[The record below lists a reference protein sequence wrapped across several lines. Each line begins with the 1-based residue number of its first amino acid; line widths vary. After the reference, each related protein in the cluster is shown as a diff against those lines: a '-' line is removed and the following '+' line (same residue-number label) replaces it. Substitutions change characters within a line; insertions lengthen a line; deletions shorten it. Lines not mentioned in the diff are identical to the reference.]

1 MMTSILELRGVSHQ
15 YNGRPVLKIPALQ
28 VQAGTIVGLV
38 GPNGSGKSTLLKIL
52 GFVEQCTAGQVLF
65 QGEPAEPFNRRVRSR
80 VSLLTQ
86 EPYLL
91 KRSVF
96 DNVAYGLQ
104 IRRKTTDLRAVVFS
118 ALELVG
124 LPESFANRQWYELS
138 GGEAQRVALAA
149 RLALKPNCLLLDE
162 PTANVDIQSAE
173 KIRQA
178 VLMARREWKTT
189 LIVAS
194 HHHLWLNDICDHL
207 VFLYNGRIFRSGL
220 ENIIF
225 GPWHTMD
232 NEQVGKK
239 LGDGQVIVVT
249 KPINHENSC
258 VIKPELIILSERDAE
273 TGADNALMG
282 TIVSVFKEN
291 HSDTIRAHV
300 TCDGTCFTVDL
311 SKARLPS
318 GKWFPGQRVLIEFD
332 SGDVTWLDS

>member
-1 MMTSILELRGVSHQ
+1 MMTSILELRGVSHR
-15 YNGRPVLKIPALQ
+15 YNGRPVLQIPALQ

-52 GFVEQCTAGQVLF
+52 GFVEKCTAGQVLF

-104 IRRKTTDLRAVVFS
+104 IRRKKTDLRSSVFD

-124 LPESFANRQWYELS
+124 LHESFARRQWYELS

-149 RLALKPNCLLLDE
+149 RLALKPRCLLLDE

-173 KIRQA
+173 RIRQA

-194 HHHLWLNDICDHL
+194 HHRPWLNDICDHL
-207 VFLYNGRIFRSGL
+207 VFLYNGRIFRSGM
-220 ENIIF
+220 ENVLF
-225 GPWHTMD
+225 GPWHRMD
-232 NEQVGKK
+232 NGRFGKK
-239 LGDGQVIVVT
+239 LAGGQVLVVT
-249 KPINHENSC
+249 KPKNQENSC
-258 VIKPELIILSERDAE
+258 VIKPEVIILSERDAE
-273 TGADNALMG
+273 TGADNALEG
-282 TIVSVFKEN
+282 KIVSVFKEN

-300 TCDGTCFTVDL
+300 TCDGSCFTVDL
-311 SKARLPS
+311 SKARLPRE
-318 GKWFPGQRVLIEFD
+318 KWFPGQRVLMEFY
-332 SGDVTWLDS
+332 SGDIIWLNS

>member
-15 YNGRPVLKIPALQ
+15 YNGRPVLHIPALQ

-104 IRRKTTDLRAVVFS
+104 IRRETTDLCAAVLA

-124 LPESFANRQWYELS
+124 LPASFANRQWYELS

-173 KIRQA
+173 RIQHA
-178 VLMARREWKTT
+178 VLMARKEWKTT

-194 HHHLWLNDICDHL
+194 HHRPWLNDICDHL

-220 ENIIF
+220 ENIIL

-232 NEQVGKK
+232 NGQVGKK

-249 KPINHENSC
+249 KPINDENSC
-258 VIKPELIILSERDAE
+258 VIKPELIILSESDAE

>member
-1 MMTSILELRGVSHQ
+1 MTSILELRGISHQ
-15 YNGRPVLKIPALQ
+15 YNGRPVLHIPALQ

-65 QGEPAEPFNRRVRSR
+65 EGEPSDPYNRRVRSR

-96 DNVAYGLQ
+96 DNVAYGLK
-104 IRRKTTDLRAVVFS
+104 IRREKTDLRSAVFD

-124 LPESFANRQWYELS
+124 LHESFAHRQWYELS

-149 RLALKPNCLLLDE
+149 RLALKPRCLLLDE

-189 LIVAS
+189 IIVAS
-194 HHHLWLNDICDHL
+194 HHRSWLNDICDHL
-207 VFLYNGRIFRSGL
+207 VFLYNGRIFRSGM
-220 ENIIF
+220 ENVLF
-225 GPWHTMD
+225 GPWHKMD
-232 NEQVGKK
+232 NGRFGKR
-239 LGDGQVIVVT
+239 LADGQVLVVT
-249 KPINHENSC
+249 QPKNQENSC
-258 VIKPELIILSERDAE
+258 VIKPEVIILSEWDAE
-273 TGADNALMG
+273 TGADNALKG
-282 TIVSVFKEN
+282 KIVSVFKEN
-291 HSDTIRAHV
+291 HSETIRAHV
-300 TCDGTCFTVDL
+300 TCDGSCFTVDL
-311 SKARLPS
+311 SKARLPKE
-318 GKWFPGQRVLIEFD
+318 KWFPGQRVLMEFA
-332 SGDVTWLDS
+332 SGDIIWLDS